1 MADETLPEGTDT
13 IINGASATSNAS
25 NASGAAFSGGAS
37 GGSSGGTGN
46 SGASSG
52 QDFDWTSAEGF
63 RSAFGAKAQGLF
75 DTAGDRARDYVA
87 EGLDRGV
94 TALDDVVRMVDDAAA
109 TIDDKVGAQYG
120 DYARKASSAISGFAE
135 TLRMK
140 DADTL
145 FADAREAVRKSPA
158 IAIGAAAA
166 LGFVVARII
175 KAGMPDETAT
185 TGTGTHAA
193 APAKDDPAVPA
204 A

>member
-25 NASGAAFSGGAS
+25 DASGAAFSGGAS
-37 GGSSGGTGN
+37 GGSGN

-175 KAGMPDETAT
+175 TAAMPDDTTT
-185 TGTGTHAA
+185 TGTGTRAA
-193 APAKDDPAVPA
+193 TPAKDDPAVPA